1 MTYYSCGKCNKQFN
15 QEEHYNKHI
24 NKKRTCV
31 SNKKEKIDLFISK
44 DLKYTINTEMP
55 TLKIKHNLGQYFTTH
70 HELKEKVFEFI
81 LNKPSNILEPGIKSF
96 NFLSQL
102 LYV

>member
-1 MTYYSCGKCNKQFN
+1 MIYYSCEKCNKQFT
-15 QEEHYNKHI
+15 QKGHYNKHI
-24 NKKRTCV
+24 NKKLSCV
-31 SNKKEKIDLFISK
+31 NGKEKIDLLISK
-44 DLKYTINTEMP
+44 DISYNINTEMP
-55 TLKIKHNLGQYFTTH
+55 NLKTKHKLGQYFTTH

-102 LYV
+102 LYA